1 MTLEK
6 QYKRYE
12 RENPINPMTYKEWLE
27 DLSKKINEAIEKAN
41 QRDEDQ
47 LPDTMQNT
55 LYQVVS
61 NLGKTMDTIKY
72 YGDISDLGNEIGY
85 AVGNTVKN
93 MTERETR
100 HFIFGIQHG
109 ISLTNGTH

>member
-6 QYKRYE
+6 QYKRYV
-12 RENPINPMTYKEWLE
+12 RETPINPMTYKQWLE
-27 DLSKKINEAIEKAN
+27 DFGKKINEAIEKAN
-41 QRDEDQ
+41 KRDEDQ
-47 LPDTMQNT
+47 LPGSINET
-55 LYQVVS
+55 LYDVVS
-61 NLGKTMDTIKY
+61 NLGKAMDSIKY

>member
-41 QRDEDQ
+41 QRQEDQ

-61 NLGKTMDTIKY
+61 NLGKTIDSIKY

-93 MTERETR
+93 MTEKETR

>member
-6 QYKRYE
+6 QYKRYV
-12 RENPINPMTYKEWLE
+12 RETPINTMSYKEWLE
-27 DLSKKINEAIEKAN
+27 DLSKTVNEAIEKAN

-61 NLGKTMDTIKY
+61 NLGRTMDTIKY